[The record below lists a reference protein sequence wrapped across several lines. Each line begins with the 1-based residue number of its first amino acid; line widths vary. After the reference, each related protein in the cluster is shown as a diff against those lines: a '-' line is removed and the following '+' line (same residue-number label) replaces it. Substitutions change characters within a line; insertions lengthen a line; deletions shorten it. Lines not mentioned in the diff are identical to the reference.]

1 MGALVNKLIGT
12 GHHPEH
18 VLVHNDI
25 RSQQIHQ
32 REQIIVAGLQ
42 RGSSQHYHCVSVLAE
57 VPDAF
62 VCVCLVFV
70 QAAITNMM
78 RFVDNH
84 EIKMRSGIKIQQA
97 ILSASAMLF
106 AFIDATI
113 QNGIWQ
119 YRFIVANR
127 PLFVSVC
134 IGKRLPE
141 SSAIQRNEIL
151 IKALHLHF
159 PFSLCDKRFRTD
171 DQDIIQ
177 LASGLQFLDDQT
189 GFDCFTDTNAVCNK
203 NLRLIR
209 FYELERRPE
218 LIRDEINSGGVE

>member
-97 ILSASAMLF
+97 ILPASAMLF

-119 YRFIVANR
+119 NRFVVANR
-127 PLFVSVC
+127 PLFVSVG
-134 IGKRLPE
+134 IRKRLPE
-141 SSAIQRNEIL
+141 SCSIQRNEIL

-159 PFSLCDKRFRTD
+159 PFSLCYKRFWAD
-171 DQDIIQ
+171 DQNIIQ
-177 LASGLQFLDDQT
+177 LASCLQFLDDQT
-189 GFDCFTDTNAVCNK
+189 GFDCFTDADAVRDK

-218 LIRDEINSGGVE
+218 LIRYEINSGGVE